1 VEVVSVRYADLKFAF
16 SGQINYNEI
25 LNWINRIERQNMNI
39 IINGKSQQLTSAKNL
54 SDIVSTFCKQPKHVI
69 TELNGTI
76 IPSDRWAQINL
87 QDGDALELVTFVGG
101 G

>member
-1 VEVVSVRYADLKFAF
+1 
-16 SGQINYNEI
+16 
-25 LNWINRIERQNMNI
+25 MNI
-39 IINGKSQQLTSAKNL
+39 IINGKSQQLASAKNL
-54 SDIVSTFCKQPKHVI
+54 SDIVSSFCKQPKHVI

-76 IPSDRWAQINL
+76 VPSDQWPQTSL

>member
-1 VEVVSVRYADLKFAF
+1 
-16 SGQINYNEI
+16 
-25 LNWINRIERQNMNI
+25 MNI
-39 IINGKSQQLTSAKNL
+39 IINGKSHPLTSVKNL
-54 SDIVSTFCKQPKHVI
+54 SDIVTAFCKQSSHVI

-76 IPSDRWAQINL
+76 VPSDQWAKTNL

>member
-1 VEVVSVRYADLKFAF
+1 
-16 SGQINYNEI
+16 
-25 LNWINRIERQNMNI
+25 MNI
-39 IINGKSQQLTSAKNL
+39 TINGTSQQLISVKNL
-54 SDIVSTFCKQPKHVI
+54 SEIVGSYCKQSKHVI

-76 IPSDRWAQINL
+76 IPSDQWAKTNL

>member
-1 VEVVSVRYADLKFAF
+1 
-16 SGQINYNEI
+16 
-25 LNWINRIERQNMNI
+25 MNI
-39 IINGKSQQLTSAKNL
+39 TINGKSHPLTSAKNL
-54 SDIVSTFCKQPKHVI
+54 SDIVNTFCKQSKHVI

-76 IPSDRWAQINL
+76 VPSDQWVKTNL

>member
-1 VEVVSVRYADLKFAF
+1 
-16 SGQINYNEI
+16 
-25 LNWINRIERQNMNI
+25 MNI
-39 IINGKSQQLTSAKNL
+39 TINGTSQQLPSPKNL
-54 SDIVSTFCKQPKHVI
+54 SDIVSSFCKHSKHVI

-76 IPSDRWAQINL
+76 IPSDQWAQTSL

>member
-1 VEVVSVRYADLKFAF
+1 
-16 SGQINYNEI
+16 
-25 LNWINRIERQNMNI
+25 MNI
-39 IINGKSQQLTSAKNL
+39 TINGTIQALNSDKNL
-54 SDIVSTFCKQPKHVI
+54 SDIVNAFSKQPKHVI

-76 IPSDRWAQINL
+76 IPADQWAKTNL

>member
-1 VEVVSVRYADLKFAF
+1 MH
-16 SGQINYNEI
+16 IT
-25 LNWINRIERQNMNI
+25 
-39 IINGKSQQLTSAKNL
+39 INGTSQQLISVKNL
-54 SDIVSTFCKQPKHVI
+54 SEIVSSYCKQSKHVI

-76 IPSDRWAQINL
+76 IPSDQWANTHL

>member
-1 VEVVSVRYADLKFAF
+1 
-16 SGQINYNEI
+16 
-25 LNWINRIERQNMNI
+25 MNI
-39 IINGKSQQLTSAKNL
+39 IINGTSQQLGSAKNL

-76 IPSDRWAQINL
+76 VPSAQWVQTNL
-87 QDGDALELVTFVGG
+87 QDGDALEIVTFVGG

>member
-1 VEVVSVRYADLKFAF
+1 
-16 SGQINYNEI
+16 
-25 LNWINRIERQNMNI
+25 MNI
-39 IINGKSQQLTSAKNL
+39 TINGASRQLTSVQKL
-54 SDIVSTFCKQPKHVI
+54 SDIVSSFCKQPKHVI

-76 IPSDRWAQINL
+76 VPPDQWGQTNL

>member
-1 VEVVSVRYADLKFAF
+1 
-16 SGQINYNEI
+16 
-25 LNWINRIERQNMNI
+25 MNI
-39 IINGKSQQLTSAKNL
+39 IINGTTRPLDPARNL
-54 SDIVSTFCKQPKHVI
+54 SDIVSAYCKQPKHVI

-76 IPSDRWAQINL
+76 VPCDQWAQTSL

>member
-1 VEVVSVRYADLKFAF
+1 
-16 SGQINYNEI
+16 
-25 LNWINRIERQNMNI
+25 MNI
-39 IINGKSQQLTSAKNL
+39 IINGTSKQITKAQNL
-54 SDIVSTFCKQPKHVI
+54 SEIVSSYCKQPKHVI

-76 IPSDRWAQINL
+76 VPCDQWALTDL

>member
-1 VEVVSVRYADLKFAF
+1 LLTKEQ
-16 SGQINYNEI
+16 GI
-25 LNWINRIERQNMNI
+25 LNI

-54 SDIVSTFCKQPKHVI
+54 SDIVNTFCKQSRHVI

-76 IPSDRWAQINL
+76 VPSAQWAQTNL
-87 QDGDALELVTFVGG
+87 QDGDALEIVTFVGG

>member
-1 VEVVSVRYADLKFAF
+1 MGLSKICFFIANKLQWES
-16 SGQINYNEI
+16 
-25 LNWINRIERQNMNI
+25 MNI

-54 SDIVSTFCKQPKHVI
+54 SDIVSSFCKQSKHVI

-76 IPSDRWAQINL
+76 VPSDQWAQTNL

>member
-1 VEVVSVRYADLKFAF
+1 
-16 SGQINYNEI
+16 
-25 LNWINRIERQNMNI
+25 MNI
-39 IINGKSQQLTSAKNL
+39 TINGKSQELTSAKNL
-54 SDIVSTFCKQPKHVI
+54 SDIVSSFCKQSKHVI

-76 IPSDRWAQINL
+76 VPSDQWGKTNL

>member
-1 VEVVSVRYADLKFAF
+1 MS
-16 SGQINYNEI
+16 I
-25 LNWINRIERQNMNI
+25 LMNI
-39 IINGKSQQLTSAKNL
+39 IINGTAQQLTSSKNL
-54 SDIVSTFCKQPKHVI
+54 SEIVTIFSKNPKHVI

-76 IPSDRWAQINL
+76 VTADKWAQTDL